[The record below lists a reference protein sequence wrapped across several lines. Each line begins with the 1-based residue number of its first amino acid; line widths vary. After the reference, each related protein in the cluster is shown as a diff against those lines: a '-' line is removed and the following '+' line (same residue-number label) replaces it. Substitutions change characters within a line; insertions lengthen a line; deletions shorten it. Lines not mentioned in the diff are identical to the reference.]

1 MPRLRRQARRRRER
15 PQLAIGV
22 WKWLRDSTVWDSLDD
37 GTKWDTF
44 FLAGG
49 SIDDPKF
56 WKPITR
62 AVEAGEIEVSETKK
76 HCDGDPPLLPSRNEF
91 EVSHS

>member
-1 MPRLRRQARRRRER
+1 M
-15 PQLAIGV
+15 
-22 WKWLRDSTVWDSLDD
+22 RDRDVSGHSSLSEYGDGCRTALPWDSLDE

-56 WKPITR
+56 WKPIIR
-62 AVEAGEIEVSETKK
+62 AVEAGEIEVSETKQ
-76 HCDGDPPLLPSRNEF
+76 HCQGDAAAASESQRM
-91 EVSHS
+91 